1 MVSYIKTLTE
11 KINFITNLLIGF
23 AFIVNI
29 FLNDHLKI
37 YSYLVLPIIFIN
49 SILVIYTN
57 IKSKKNRK
65 LDLLLAIF
73 WIFIIMILT
82 INFLIN
88 Y

>member
-11 KINFITNLLIGF
+11 KISFITNLLIGF

-29 FLNDHLKI
+29 FLNDYLKI